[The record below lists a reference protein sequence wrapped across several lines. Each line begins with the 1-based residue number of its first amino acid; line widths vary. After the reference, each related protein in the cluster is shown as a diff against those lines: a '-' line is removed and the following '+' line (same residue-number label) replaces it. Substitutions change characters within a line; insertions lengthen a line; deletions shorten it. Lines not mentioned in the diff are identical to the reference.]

1 MRDDGRRE
9 FEVEIENLNLPRGT
23 VLSVFVDNLKAGEI
37 VLDFMRGELD
47 IDTNDGQNVPP
58 VVNGSTVVVT
68 DRAGAT
74 LLGGAFNATLAPA
87 PAPGATPTPQPTPSA
102 GAETRVRTGLIGARI
117 NFLTPK
123 GVAEFRIHPGGSRK
137 FKVQVEDVGLPPGTL
152 LNVFVN
158 QSRVGGIVLNSL
170 LRGELEFNTND
181 GQPVPAIADGTSIAL
196 TDAAGAT
203 ILAGTFTMTA
213 NTLNPILEKS
223 FFVRQQYVDFLGR
236 GPDPHGLNDWLG
248 VLAGCAN
255 EGFPGAPATC
265 DRTHVSSG
273 FYRSREFLDSGY
285 FAFRFYDAVLGRLP
299 LYREF
304 IPDMARVGG
313 SQTDAEREVS
323 KAQYIADFMQRPE
336 FIQRYGRPTAAGAE
350 AFVKALEQAAGI
362 TVANRATLISQM
374 QTGAATPQQT
384 LRAFI
389 ETDEI
394 TAKFFYRG
402 FVAMQ
407 YFGYLRRDPEP
418 AGYNDWVDVLTFGR
432 GLVRSGDYRHLIQ
445 GFIYSTEYGGRF
457 GQ

>member
-223 FFVRQQYVDFLGR
+223 FFVRQHYVDLLCR
-236 GPDPHGLNDWLG
+236 GPDTHGIN
-248 VLAGCAN
+248 
-255 EGFPGAPATC
+255 
-265 DRTHVSSG
+265 
-273 FYRSREFLDSGY
+273 
-285 FAFRFYDAVLGRLP
+285 
-299 LYREF
+299 
-304 IPDMARVGG
+304 
-313 SQTDAEREVS
+313 
-323 KAQYIADFMQRPE
+323 
-336 FIQRYGRPTAAGAE
+336 
-350 AFVKALEQAAGI
+350 
-362 TVANRATLISQM
+362 
-374 QTGAATPQQT
+374 
-384 LRAFI
+384 
-389 ETDEI
+389 
-394 TAKFFYRG
+394 
-402 FVAMQ
+402 
-407 YFGYLRRDPEP
+407 
-418 AGYNDWVDVLTFGR
+418 
-432 GLVRSGDYRHLIQ
+432 
-445 GFIYSTEYGGRF
+445 
-457 GQ
+457 